1 MLRAK
6 FKMVNE
12 VQDSIVETQYILSIS
27 TKNDYDIN
35 IYTLFFY
42 IILKYL
48 FNLGDGIN
56 TLA

>member
-12 VQDSIVETQYILSIS
+12 VQDSIVETQYILSVS
-27 TKNDYDIN
+27 TTNDYEIN